1 MCDLLLTTSVKCR
14 KSNLRLETVA
24 VSGDAPANAG
34 DTCSNLQSRIV
45 MGHWESEVKAGIYVY
60 VCMCSVYGSMW
71 GGRQKVHIEGRII
84 CKKVTIEKK
93 ALHKRSPIRVQS
105 VKPCQKKNEL
115 QEDAP
120 EM

>member
-34 DTCSNLQSRIV
+34 DTCSNSQSRIV
-45 MGHWESEVKAGIYVY
+45 MGHWETEMKAGIYVY
-60 VCMCSVYGSMW
+60 VCMCGVYGSMW
-71 GGRQKVHIEGRII
+71 GGRQKVHIEGRTI

-93 ALHKRSPIRVQS
+93 KLSIKEAQ
-105 VKPCQKKNEL
+105 
-115 QEDAP
+115 
-120 EM
+120 